1 MVDLHL
7 CGLERSNYWKL
18 WTPVSVWKML
28 LKMKIVYLRLGD
40 YIVVVSNW
48 NICVLYSEFMKKM
61 ETFNLYSIKDLNSD
75 MSCEKVDVIGIICR
89 SFVSEPRRCKNGG
102 KYFLSFTLKGTF
114 HCFLMSGKI
123 YYHIKVRL

>member
-1 MVDLHL
+1 
-7 CGLERSNYWKL
+7 
-18 WTPVSVWKML
+18 
-28 LKMKIVYLRLGD
+28 
-40 YIVVVSNW
+40 
-48 NICVLYSEFMKKM
+48 M

-123 YYHIKVRL
+123 YYHIKVRLKFLHFGDSNIHPRDTFSIF